1 MSSSVVNQSG
11 QRSLWSDMPQV
22 ASSSLLQSVSPQV
35 RRFQEAKFEIISS
48 EASYLRSLNVLVSQ
62 FANSSRLRH
71 NSQVISQEDW
81 AAVFSNIY
89 QVHGTKISC
98 QSFIPTCFR
107 SENVLRNFFSPWKH
121 VGKGN
126 FGSI

>member
-1 MSSSVVNQSG
+1 
-11 QRSLWSDMPQV
+11 MPQV

-89 QVHGTKISC
+89 QVPAAPVLFYILQIHFSFYSDQRMLWKIPSVPGNMLAKVTLD
-98 QSFIPTCFR
+98 QVNIFFR
-107 SENVLRNFFSPWKH
+107 N
-121 VGKGN
+121 
-126 FGSI
+126 